1 MSFKGTTIIAVQKDG
16 TLAFAGDGQVTFG
29 DQVIKAKAKKIR
41 HFANFKIIGG
51 FAGHTA
57 DAFTLFER
65 FESKLEASSGN
76 LTKAAVELAKDWR
89 MDKALRRLEAMLLV
103 GNTEKMLMISGQGD
117 VMEPDSQ
124 VMAIGSGAS
133 VAIAAAKAMLRHT
146 NLNAEEIANEAMK
159 IAAEQCIYTNDQI
172 TVETLP

>member
-1 MSFKGTTIIAVQKDG
+1 MTFKGTTIIAVQREG

-29 DQVIKAKAKKIR
+29 DQIIKAKAKKIR
-41 HFANFKIIGG
+41 HFASFKIIGG

-65 FESKLEASSGN
+65 FETKLEAASGN
-76 LTKAAVELAKDWR
+76 LVKAAVELAKDWR

-103 GNTEKMLMISGQGD
+103 GNTEKLLMISGQGD
-117 VMEPDSQ
+117 VMEPDSPI
-124 VMAIGSGAS
+124 MSIGSGS
-133 VAIAAAKAMLRHT
+133 SIAIAAAKAMLRHT
-146 NLNAEEIANEAMK
+146 SLKADEIAVEALK

-172 TVETLP
+172 VLETLP

>member
-1 MSFKGTTIIAVQKDG
+1 MNFRGTTILAVQKDG
-16 TLAFAGDGQVTFG
+16 ALAFAGDGQVTFG
-29 DQVIKAKAKKIR
+29 DQIIKAKARKIR
-41 HFANFKIIGG
+41 HFASYKILGG

-103 GNTEKMLMISGQGD
+103 GNQEKMLMISGQGD
-117 VMEPDSQ
+117 VMEPDCQ
-124 VMAIGSGAS
+124 VMGIGSGA
-133 VAIAAAKAMLRHT
+133 AIAMAAAKALLRHT
-146 NLNAEEIANEAMK
+146 SLDAAQVAVEALK

-172 TVETLP
+172 MLETIT